1 MNIHIRPA
9 QPHDLP
15 AVYSTWLAA
24 EGEAPEQPPQPG
36 DPVPSALPHVLR
48 TGHMLVAEDD
58 NGLVGFAAVAYREP
72 VTFLGQL
79 FTTPN
84 AQSSGVGHALL
95 RAIMP
100 DDGRQRSTV
109 SSADPRAL
117 GLYVRHGMRPVWPV
131 FDLGVSVERLRSFPR
146 TDVDI
151 VMAEAA
157 DPELARWDTEIGGR
171 LRPQDHAYW
180 VQQKAGVPLW
190 FERLGKRLGYGYVQ
204 VQPRSHDARWYG
216 DTVRVGPVGARDAAD
231 AVDCLVAALGWAR
244 EQGSGL
250 SVLVPGPHPGL
261 RPLLDAGFQIGDIET
276 FLSTAE
282 PPFTD
287 GRRYIPFGGGLF

>member
-1 MNIHIRPA
+1 MDIRIRAA

-15 AVYSTWLAA
+15 AVFSTWLAT
-24 EGEAPEQPPQPG
+24 EGESPEQQPRPG
-36 DPVPSALPHVLR
+36 DPVPSALPHVLE
-48 TGHMLVAEDD
+48 TGQMLVAEDD

-72 VTFLGQL
+72 VTFLGQMFIL
-79 FTTPN
+79 PD
-84 AQSSGVGHALL
+84 AQSAGIGQALL
-95 RAIMP
+95 RAVMP

-109 SSADPRAL
+109 SSSDPRAL
-117 GLYVRHGMRPVWPV
+117 GLYVRHGMRPLWPV
-131 FDLGVSVERLRSFPR
+131 LDLGASVERLRPFRR
-146 TDVDI
+146 TDVEI
-151 VMAEAA
+151 IRAEPG
-157 DPELARWDTEIGGR
+157 DPELVEWDTEVGGR

-180 VQQKAGVPLW
+180 VQQKAAVPLW
-190 FERLGKRLGYGYVQ
+190 FERHGKRLGYGYVQ
-204 VQPRSHDARWYG
+204 LQPHSNDARWYG
-216 DTVRVGPVGARDAAD
+216 ETVRVGPLGVRDAPD

-244 EQGSGL
+244 EQGGRL

-287 GRRYIPFGGGLF
+287 GCRYIPSGGGLF